1 MKRKTKA
8 QWINLQRNSSPMNW
22 TQFPLLCENSRAI
35 LLVLVGLTADNQ
47 TKHWAGGFGNFKNS
61 ATNQIFTFLQWYS
74 VIIVLPMHFNWFF
87 GAKYIRIL

>member
-35 LLVLVGLTADNQ
+35 LLVLVGRTADNQ

-61 ATNQIFTFLQWYS
+61 LQIRFSRFAMVQCYYS
-74 VIIVLPMHFNWFF
+74 VTNAFQLVFW
-87 GAKYIRIL
+87 AKYIRIL